1 MASYSSTP
9 KPRRGHRRVSG
20 GGSVSGAE
28 PLLVGVTTP
37 PVVAS
42 GTSSAAGASPKKAD
56 AQKQNPQK
64 ASSQKAAASAQP
76 LTPEE
81 RERLEWMR
89 PVGPRQGGKFLVKGL
104 AAGGL
109 FLNRRGGGHRV
120 LPRPSFGLV
129 WDPV

>member
-42 GTSSAAGASPKKAD
+42 GISSVAGDSVQKAGTKKAT
-56 AQKQNPQK
+56 
-64 ASSQKAAASAQP
+64 ASAQP

-89 PVGPRQGGKFLVKGL
+89 QQ
-104 AAGGL
+104 
-109 FLNRRGGGHRV
+109 
-120 LPRPSFGLV
+120 RPPHWGNNIV
-129 WDPV
+129 

>member
-1 MASYSSTP
+1 MRALRFVASYSSTP

-42 GTSSAAGASPKKAD
+42 GTSSAVGASV
-56 AQKQNPQK
+56 
-64 ASSQKAAASAQP
+64 
-76 LTPEE
+76 E

-89 PVGPRQGGKFLVKGL
+89 QQ
-104 AAGGL
+104 
-109 FLNRRGGGHRV
+109 
-120 LPRPSFGLV
+120 RPPHWGNNIV
-129 WDPV
+129 

>member
-1 MASYSSTP
+1 
-9 KPRRGHRRVSG
+9 VSG

-42 GTSSAAGASPKKAD
+42 GTSSAVGASVQKAGTKKA
-56 AQKQNPQK
+56 AT
-64 ASSQKAAASAQP
+64 SAQP

-89 PVGPRQGGKFLVKGL
+89 QQ
-104 AAGGL
+104 
-109 FLNRRGGGHRV
+109 
-120 LPRPSFGLV
+120 RPPHWGNNIV
-129 WDPV
+129 

>member
-1 MASYSSTP
+1 MRALRSVASYSSTP

-42 GTSSAAGASPKKAD
+42 GTSSATRASAKKTD
-56 AQKQNPQK
+56 AQKQNSQK
-64 ASSQKAAASAQP
+64 AGSQKAATSAQP

-89 PVGPRQGGKFLVKGL
+89 QQ
-104 AAGGL
+104 
-109 FLNRRGGGHRV
+109 
-120 LPRPSFGLV
+120 RPPHWGNNIV
-129 WDPV
+129 

>member
-1 MASYSSTP
+1 MRALRFVASYSSTP

-42 GTSSAAGASPKKAD
+42 GASSAAGASAKKAD
-56 AQKQNPQK
+56 AQSQNSRK
-64 ASSQKAAASAQP
+64 AGFQRAATSAQP

-89 PVGPRQGGKFLVKGL
+89 QQ
-104 AAGGL
+104 
-109 FLNRRGGGHRV
+109 
-120 LPRPSFGLV
+120 RPPHWGNNIV
-129 WDPV
+129 

>member
-37 PVVAS
+37 PAS
-42 GTSSAAGASPKKAD
+42 GTSSAAGFSAKKAD
-56 AQKQNPQK
+56 AQNP
-64 ASSQKAAASAQP
+64 SSQKAGSQKAGSPKAGSQKAATSAQP

-89 PVGPRQGGKFLVKGL
+89 QQ
-104 AAGGL
+104 
-109 FLNRRGGGHRV
+109 
-120 LPRPSFGLV
+120 RPPHWGNNIV
-129 WDPV
+129 

>member
-1 MASYSSTP
+1 MRALRFVASYSSTP

-64 ASSQKAAASAQP
+64 ASSQKAGSQKAATSAQP

-89 PVGPRQGGKFLVKGL
+89 QQ
-104 AAGGL
+104 
-109 FLNRRGGGHRV
+109 
-120 LPRPSFGLV
+120 RPPHWGNNIV
-129 WDPV
+129 

>member
-1 MASYSSTP
+1 MASYSSMP

-37 PVVAS
+37 PVA
-42 GTSSAAGASPKKAD
+42 GTSSAAGASAKKTD
-56 AQKQNPQK
+56 AQNQNSQK
-64 ASSQKAAASAQP
+64 AGSQKAATSAQS

-89 PVGPRQGGKFLVKGL
+89 QQ
-104 AAGGL
+104 
-109 FLNRRGGGHRV
+109 
-120 LPRPSFGLV
+120 RPPHWGNNIV
-129 WDPV
+129 

>member
-56 AQKQNPQK
+56 AQRQNSQK
-64 ASSQKAAASAQP
+64 NQNSQKAGSQRTATSAQP
-76 LTPEE
+76 LTP
-81 RERLEWMR
+81 
-89 PVGPRQGGKFLVKGL
+89 GG
-104 AAGGL
+104 A
-109 FLNRRGGGHRV
+109 
-120 LPRPSFGLV
+120 
-129 WDPV
+129 

>member
-28 PLLVGVTTP
+28 PLLVGVTTSP
-37 PVVAS
+37 AS
-42 GTSSAAGASPKKAD
+42 GTSSAAGASAKKTD
-56 AQKQNPQK
+56 AQNQNSRK
-64 ASSQKAAASAQP
+64 AGAQKAATSAQP

-89 PVGPRQGGKFLVKGL
+89 QQ
-104 AAGGL
+104 
-109 FLNRRGGGHRV
+109 
-120 LPRPSFGLV
+120 RPPHWGNNIV
-129 WDPV
+129 

>member
-1 MASYSSTP
+1 MASYSSMP

-37 PVVAS
+37 PAS
-42 GTSSAAGASPKKAD
+42 GTSSVAGFSAKKTD
-56 AQKQNPQK
+56 AQNP
-64 ASSQKAAASAQP
+64 SSQKAGSQKAGSPKAGSQKAGSPKAGSQKAGSPNAGSQKAATSAQP

-89 PVGPRQGGKFLVKGL
+89 QQ
-104 AAGGL
+104 
-109 FLNRRGGGHRV
+109 
-120 LPRPSFGLV
+120 RPPHWGNNIV
-129 WDPV
+129 

>member
-1 MASYSSTP
+1 M
-9 KPRRGHRRVSG
+9 SG

-42 GTSSAAGASPKKAD
+42 GTSSAAGASAKKAD

-64 ASSQKAAASAQP
+64 ASSQKAGSQKAATSAQP

-89 PVGPRQGGKFLVKGL
+89 QQ
-104 AAGGL
+104 
-109 FLNRRGGGHRV
+109 
-120 LPRPSFGLV
+120 RPPHWGNNIV
-129 WDPV
+129 

>member
-1 MASYSSTP
+1 MLRSVASYSSTP

-42 GTSSAAGASPKKAD
+42 GASSAAGASAKKAD
-56 AQKQNPQK
+56 AQNLNSQNAGSPK
-64 ASSQKAAASAQP
+64 TGSQRAATSAQP

-89 PVGPRQGGKFLVKGL
+89 QQ
-104 AAGGL
+104 
-109 FLNRRGGGHRV
+109 
-120 LPRPSFGLV
+120 RPPHWGNNIV
-129 WDPV
+129 

>member
-42 GTSSAAGASPKKAD
+42 GTSSATRASAKKTD
-56 AQKQNPQK
+56 AQKQNSQK
-64 ASSQKAAASAQP
+64 VGSQKAATSAQP

-89 PVGPRQGGKFLVKGL
+89 QQ
-104 AAGGL
+104 
-109 FLNRRGGGHRV
+109 
-120 LPRPSFGLV
+120 RPPHWGNNIV
-129 WDPV
+129 

>member
-20 GGSVSGAE
+20 GGSVSGTE

-37 PVVAS
+37 PAAAS
-42 GTSSAAGASPKKAD
+42 GTSSAAGASAKKTD
-56 AQKQNPQK
+56 AQNQNSQKTGSQK
-64 ASSQKAAASAQP
+64 AGSQKAAISAQP

-89 PVGPRQGGKFLVKGL
+89 QQ
-104 AAGGL
+104 
-109 FLNRRGGGHRV
+109 
-120 LPRPSFGLV
+120 RPPHWGNNIV
-129 WDPV
+129 

>member
-28 PLLVGVTTP
+28 PLLAGVTTP
-37 PVVAS
+37 PAS
-42 GTSSAAGASPKKAD
+42 GTSSVAGFSAKKTD
-56 AQKQNPQK
+56 AQNQN
-64 ASSQKAAASAQP
+64 SQKAGAQKAATSAQS

-89 PVGPRQGGKFLVKGL
+89 QQ
-104 AAGGL
+104 
-109 FLNRRGGGHRV
+109 
-120 LPRPSFGLV
+120 RPPHWGNNIV
-129 WDPV
+129 

>member
-37 PVVAS
+37 PVA
-42 GTSSAAGASPKKAD
+42 GTSSAAGASAKKTD
-56 AQKQNPQK
+56 AQNPNSQK
-64 ASSQKAAASAQP
+64 AGSQKAATSAQS

-89 PVGPRQGGKFLVKGL
+89 QQ
-104 AAGGL
+104 
-109 FLNRRGGGHRV
+109 
-120 LPRPSFGLV
+120 RPPHWGNNIV
-129 WDPV
+129 

>member
-1 MASYSSTP
+1 MRALRFVASYSSMP

-37 PVVAS
+37 PAS
-42 GTSSAAGASPKKAD
+42 GPSSAAGASAKKTD
-56 AQKQNPQK
+56 AQNQNSRK
-64 ASSQKAAASAQP
+64 AGAQKAATSAQS

-89 PVGPRQGGKFLVKGL
+89 QQ
-104 AAGGL
+104 
-109 FLNRRGGGHRV
+109 
-120 LPRPSFGLV
+120 RPPHWGNIIV
-129 WDPV
+129 

>member
-37 PVVAS
+37 PTAGS
-42 GTSSAAGASPKKAD
+42 GTSSAAGASAKKTG
-56 AQKQNPQK
+56 AQQQNSQK
-64 ASSQKAAASAQP
+64 ASSQKAATSTQP

-89 PVGPRQGGKFLVKGL
+89 QQ
-104 AAGGL
+104 
-109 FLNRRGGGHRV
+109 
-120 LPRPSFGLV
+120 RPPHWGNNIV
-129 WDPV
+129 

>member
-1 MASYSSTP
+1 MRALRFVASYSSTP

-28 PLLVGVTTP
+28 SLLVGVTTP

-42 GTSSAAGASPKKAD
+42 GASSAAGASAKKAD
-56 AQKQNPQK
+56 AQSQNSRK
-64 ASSQKAAASAQP
+64 AGSQRAATSAQP

-89 PVGPRQGGKFLVKGL
+89 QQ
-104 AAGGL
+104 
-109 FLNRRGGGHRV
+109 
-120 LPRPSFGLV
+120 RPPHWGNNIV
-129 WDPV
+129 

>member
-37 PVVAS
+37 PVA
-42 GTSSAAGASPKKAD
+42 GTSSAAGASVKKAD
-56 AQKQNPQK
+56 AQNQN
-64 ASSQKAAASAQP
+64 SQKAGAQKAAISAQP

-89 PVGPRQGGKFLVKGL
+89 QQ
-104 AAGGL
+104 
-109 FLNRRGGGHRV
+109 
-120 LPRPSFGLV
+120 RPPHWGNNIV
-129 WDPV
+129 

>member
-28 PLLVGVTTP
+28 PLLVGVTMP

-42 GTSSAAGASPKKAD
+42 GTSSATRASAKKTD
-56 AQKQNPQK
+56 AQKQNTQK
-64 ASSQKAAASAQP
+64 AGSQKAAASAQP

-89 PVGPRQGGKFLVKGL
+89 QQ
-104 AAGGL
+104 
-109 FLNRRGGGHRV
+109 
-120 LPRPSFGLV
+120 RPPHWGNNIV
-129 WDPV
+129 

>member
-37 PVVAS
+37 PAS
-42 GTSSAAGASPKKAD
+42 GTSSVAGFSAKKTD
-56 AQKQNPQK
+56 AQNKNSRK
-64 ASSQKAAASAQP
+64 AGSQKAGSPKAATSAQP
-76 LTPEE
+76 LTLEE

-89 PVGPRQGGKFLVKGL
+89 QQ
-104 AAGGL
+104 
-109 FLNRRGGGHRV
+109 
-120 LPRPSFGLV
+120 RPPHWGNNIV
-129 WDPV
+129 

>member
-37 PVVAS
+37 PAVASPVAAS
-42 GTSSAAGASPKKAD
+42 GTSSAAGASAKKAD
-56 AQKQNPQK
+56 AQKRNSQK
-64 ASSQKAAASAQP
+64 AGSQKAGSQKAAASAQP

-89 PVGPRQGGKFLVKGL
+89 QQ
-104 AAGGL
+104 
-109 FLNRRGGGHRV
+109 
-120 LPRPSFGLV
+120 RPPHWGNNIV
-129 WDPV
+129 

>member
-1 MASYSSTP
+1 M
-9 KPRRGHRRVSG
+9 SG

-64 ASSQKAAASAQP
+64 ASSQKAGSQKAATSAQP
-76 LTPEE
+76 LAPEE

-89 PVGPRQGGKFLVKGL
+89 QQ
-104 AAGGL
+104 
-109 FLNRRGGGHRV
+109 
-120 LPRPSFGLV
+120 RPPHWGNNIV
-129 WDPV
+129 

>member
-1 MASYSSTP
+1 M
-9 KPRRGHRRVSG
+9 
-20 GGSVSGAE
+20 SGAE

-42 GTSSAAGASPKKAD
+42 GASSAAGASAKKVD

-64 ASSQKAAASAQP
+64 ASSQKVAASAQP

-89 PVGPRQGGKFLVKGL
+89 QQ
-104 AAGGL
+104 
-109 FLNRRGGGHRV
+109 
-120 LPRPSFGLV
+120 RPPHWGNNIV
-129 WDPV
+129 

>member
-1 MASYSSTP
+1 MRALRFVASYSSTP

-37 PVVAS
+37 PVAAS
-42 GTSSAAGASPKKAD
+42 GTSSAAGDSAKKTG

-64 ASSQKAAASAQP
+64 ASSQKATASAQP

-89 PVGPRQGGKFLVKGL
+89 QQ
-104 AAGGL
+104 
-109 FLNRRGGGHRV
+109 
-120 LPRPSFGLV
+120 RPPHWGNNIV
-129 WDPV
+129 

>member
-1 MASYSSTP
+1 MLRSVASYSSTP

-64 ASSQKAAASAQP
+64 AGTKKATASAQP
-76 LTPEE
+76 LTTEE

-89 PVGPRQGGKFLVKGL
+89 QQ
-104 AAGGL
+104 
-109 FLNRRGGGHRV
+109 
-120 LPRPSFGLV
+120 RPPHWGNNIV
-129 WDPV
+129 

>member
-37 PVVAS
+37 PVAAS
-42 GTSSAAGASPKKAD
+42 GASSAAGASPKKAD

-64 ASSQKAAASAQP
+64 ASSQKAGSQKAATSAQP

-89 PVGPRQGGKFLVKGL
+89 QQ
-104 AAGGL
+104 
-109 FLNRRGGGHRV
+109 
-120 LPRPSFGLV
+120 RPPHWGNNIV
-129 WDPV
+129 

>member
-37 PVVAS
+37 PIVAS
-42 GTSSAAGASPKKAD
+42 GASSAVGASVQKTG
-56 AQKQNPQK
+56 AQQQNSQK

-89 PVGPRQGGKFLVKGL
+89 QQ
-104 AAGGL
+104 
-109 FLNRRGGGHRV
+109 
-120 LPRPSFGLV
+120 RPPHWGNNIV
-129 WDPV
+129 

>member
-37 PVVAS
+37 PAS
-42 GTSSAAGASPKKAD
+42 GTSSVAGFSAKKTD
-56 AQKQNPQK
+56 AQNP
-64 ASSQKAAASAQP
+64 SSQKAGSPKVGSQKAATSAQP

-89 PVGPRQGGKFLVKGL
+89 QQ
-104 AAGGL
+104 
-109 FLNRRGGGHRV
+109 
-120 LPRPSFGLV
+120 RPPHWGNNIV
-129 WDPV
+129 